1 MRTRTTL
8 RRASRAPI
16 LRRMK
21 RGACSPEETTQI
33 LEDQQPDHRLGL
45 RGGQPAVLGEPGG
58 CRGRA
63 GIEERRTD
71 DERLDRVEA
80 RRQRSRESDGHVD
93 VEVEE
98 SADREA
104 GSPGEEPRQPE
115 LRSGAEQ
122 QEDQARVRGE
132 EALLGTGN
140 AGVPDICPGQDG
152 ARHGG
157 TGRCFERIARAA
169 LSIQVPSSWLSKF
182 FSCSGSPDGR
192 DDLPFCK
199 GERRRGTDDILV
211 LAGDRNDGGARLCAD
226 RSSAMDVAARLRGMR
241 QVRRSAR
248 AEKAIPAA
256 SFSASMMAPVRMLP
270 CRRGRGAPFLDEADL
285 VAPRLS
291 ERRSNAIARSVSDF
305 VPMPGRSTDRA
316 SMPEADPEMLF
327 ERIRAPSG
335 TGRTGGPAGRT
346 PPARL
351 RALPL
356 QQSRMPER
364 PTSGRESIVSY

>member
-157 TGRCFERIARAA
+157 TGRCFERIARAT

-182 FSCSGSPDGR
+182 FSCSGSPMAATTSPSAKANDAEGPMTFSF
-192 DDLPFCK
+192 L
-199 GERRRGTDDILV
+199 RGTATMVAPVCVRIGVLRWMLRRVCGGEAGPEIGKSREGDPGCFFFSLDDG
-211 LAGDRNDGGARLCAD
+211 AGED
-226 RSSAMDVAARLRGMR
+226 AALPPRE
-241 QVRRSAR
+241 RSA
-248 AEKAIPAA
+248 
-256 SFSASMMAPVRMLP
+256 
-270 CRRGRGAPFLDEADL
+270 
-285 VAPRLS
+285 LS
-291 ERRSNAIARSVSDF
+291 R
-305 VPMPGRSTDRA
+305 
-316 SMPEADPEMLF
+316 
-327 ERIRAPSG
+327 
-335 TGRTGGPAGRT
+335 
-346 PPARL
+346 
-351 RALPL
+351 
-356 QQSRMPER
+356 
-364 PTSGRESIVSY
+364 